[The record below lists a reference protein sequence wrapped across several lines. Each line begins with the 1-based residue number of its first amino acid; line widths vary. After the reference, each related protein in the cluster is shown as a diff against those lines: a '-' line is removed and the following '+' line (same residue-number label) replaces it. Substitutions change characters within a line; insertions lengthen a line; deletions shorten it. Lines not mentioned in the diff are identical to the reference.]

1 MTDQSVI
8 YSNKELMS
16 PKPDV
21 SEERK
26 DQIMNAAEDVFAQKG
41 FSDARM
47 DDIAEETGLSK
58 GTLYLY
64 YKSKDDLIIAILDRI
79 FQREFRAFENLD
91 LATISASEAIW
102 AFVET
107 TAKDIKMMMRLL
119 PITYEFMGLAFRN
132 KFVQKTFKTY
142 LNHYLDLLIPIIQQ
156 GIDSGE
162 FRPAD
167 PKEVAIAMGAVL
179 EGTLLLWVYDNSLIE
194 PEIHLRSG
202 MKLLLEG
209 VQAKGE
215 TS

>member
-1 MTDQSVI
+1 
-8 YSNKELMS
+8 MS

-26 DQIMNAAEDVFAQKG
+26 DQIMNAAEEVFAQKG

-47 DDIAEETGLSK
+47 DDIADETGLSK

-79 FQREFRAFENLD
+79 FQREFRVFENLD
-91 LATISASEAIW
+91 LTSMSATDAIW

-107 TAKDIKMMMRLL
+107 TAKDVKIMMRLL

-132 KFVQKTFKTY
+132 KFVQTAFKTY
-142 LNHYLDLLIPIIQQ
+142 LNHYLNILIPIIQH

-167 PKEVAIAMGAVL
+167 AKEVAIAMGAIL
-179 EGTLLLWVYDNSLIE
+179 EGTLLLWVYDNSLVE
-194 PEIHLRSG
+194 PEKHLRSG

-209 VQAKGE
+209 VKAN
-215 TS
+215 

>member
-1 MTDQSVI
+1 
-8 YSNKELMS
+8 MS
-16 PKPDV
+16 PRPDV

-91 LATISASEAIW
+91 LATISATEAIW
-102 AFVET
+102 AFVDT

-132 KFVQKTFKTY
+132 KFVRKTFKTY
-142 LNHYLDLLIPIIQQ
+142 LNHYLDILIPVIQQ

-167 PKEVAIAMGAVL
+167 PKEVAIAMGALL

-209 VQAKGE
+209 VQAKE
-215 TS
+215 MNYE

>member
-1 MTDQSVI
+1 
-8 YSNKELMS
+8 MS

-26 DQIMNAAEDVFAQKG
+26 DQIMNAAEEVFTRKG
-41 FSDARM
+41 FSNARM

-79 FQREFRAFENLD
+79 FQREFRTFENLD
-91 LATISASEAIW
+91 LASMSATDAIW
-102 AFVET
+102 TFTET
-107 TAKDIKMMMRLL
+107 TSKDVKMMMRLL

-132 KFVQKTFKTY
+132 KFVQKTFKIY
-142 LNHYLDLLIPIIQQ
+142 LNRYLDILVPIIQH
-156 GIDSGE
+156 GIDTGE

-167 PKEVAIAMGAVL
+167 PKEIAIAMGAVM
-179 EGTLLLWVYDNSLIE
+179 EGTLLLWVYDNSLVD
-194 PEIHLRSG
+194 PEKHIRSG

-209 VQAKGE
+209 VRAK
-215 TS
+215 

>member
-1 MTDQSVI
+1 
-8 YSNKELMS
+8 MS
-16 PKPDV
+16 PRPDV

-26 DQIMNAAEDVFAQKG
+26 GQIMNAAEEVFSQKG

-47 DDIAEETGLSK
+47 DDIAEGTGLSK

-79 FQREFRAFENLD
+79 FQREFRVFENLD
-91 LATISASEAIW
+91 LTSMSATDAIW
-102 AFVET
+102 TFTET
-107 TAKDIKMMMRLL
+107 TSKDVKMMMRLL

-132 KFVQKTFKTY
+132 KFVQKAFKTY
-142 LNHYLDLLIPIIQQ
+142 LNHYLDILIPIIQH
-156 GIDSGE
+156 GIDTGE

-167 PKEVAIAMGAVL
+167 AKEVAIAMGAIL

-194 PEIHLRSG
+194 PETHLRSG

-209 VQAKGE
+209 VKRNE
-215 TS
+215 

>member
-1 MTDQSVI
+1 
-8 YSNKELMS
+8 MS

-26 DQIMNAAEDVFAQKG
+26 DQIMNAAEEVFSQKG

-79 FQREFRAFENLD
+79 FRREFRVFENLD
-91 LATISASEAIW
+91 YTSMSATGAVW

-107 TAKDIKMMMRLL
+107 TAKDVKMMMRLL

-142 LNHYLDLLIPIIQQ
+142 LNHYLDILIPIIQH

-167 PKEVAIAMGAVL
+167 AKEVAIAMGAIL

-215 TS
+215 NHE

>member
-1 MTDQSVI
+1 
-8 YSNKELMS
+8 MS

-26 DQIMNAAEDVFAQKG
+26 DQIMNAAEEVFSQKG

-64 YKSKDDLIIAILDRI
+64 YKSKDALIIAILDRI
-79 FQREFRAFENLD
+79 FQREFRAFENFD
-91 LATISASEAIW
+91 TASMSATDTIW
-102 AFVET
+102 NFVDT
-107 TAKDIKMMMRLL
+107 TTKDIRMMMRLL

-132 KFVQKTFKTY
+132 KFVQKTFKAY
-142 LNHYLDLLIPIIQQ
+142 FNRYMDILIPIIQH
-156 GIDSGE
+156 GIDTGE

-167 PKEVAIAMGAVL
+167 AKEIALAMGAIM
-179 EGTLLLWVYDNSLIE
+179 EGTLLLWVYDSTLVD
-194 PEIHLRSG
+194 PEKHIRSG

-209 VQAKGE
+209 VKAKGE
-215 TS
+215 TL

>member
-1 MTDQSVI
+1 
-8 YSNKELMS
+8 MS

-26 DQIMNAAEDVFAQKG
+26 DQIMNAAEEVFSQKG

-91 LATISASEAIW
+91 FASMSAADAIW
-102 AFVET
+102 TFVET
-107 TAKDIKMMMRLL
+107 TSKDVRIMTRLL

-132 KFVQKTFKTY
+132 KLVQKAFKAY
-142 LNHYLDLLIPIIQQ
+142 LNRYMDILIPIIQH
-156 GIDSGE
+156 GIDAGE
-162 FRPAD
+162 FRPAGA
-167 PKEVAIAMGAVL
+167 KEIALAMGAIL
-179 EGTLLLWVYDNSLIE
+179 EGTLLLWVYDSSLVE
-194 PEIHLRSG
+194 PEKHLRSG

-209 VQAKGE
+209 VLSQGAN
-215 TS
+215 T

>member
-1 MTDQSVI
+1 
-8 YSNKELMS
+8 MS

-26 DQIMNAAEDVFAQKG
+26 DQIMNAAEEVFSQKG

-79 FQREFRAFENLD
+79 FRREFRVFENLD
-91 LATISASEAIW
+91 YTSMSATDAVW

-107 TAKDIKMMMRLL
+107 TAKDVKMMMRLL

-142 LNHYLDLLIPIIQQ
+142 LNHYLDILIPIIQH

-167 PKEVAIAMGAVL
+167 AKEVAIAMGAIL

-215 TS
+215 NHE

>member
-1 MTDQSVI
+1 
-8 YSNKELMS
+8 MS
-16 PKPDV
+16 PRPNV

-26 DQIMNAAEDVFAQKG
+26 GQIMNAAEEVFSKKG

-79 FQREFRAFENLD
+79 FQREIKAFENLD
-91 LATISASEAIW
+91 FSTISATDAILV
-102 AFVET
+102 FTDT
-107 TAKDIKMMMRLL
+107 TIKDIKIMMRLL

-132 KFVQKTFKTY
+132 KFVQTTFKTY
-142 LNHYLDLLIPIIQQ
+142 LNHYLNILIPIIQT

-167 PKEVAIAMGAVL
+167 AREVAIAMGAIM
-179 EGTLLLWVYDNSLIE
+179 EGTLLLWVYDNSLVE
-194 PEIHLRSG
+194 PEQHIRSG
-202 MKLLLEG
+202 MKLLLDG
-209 VQAKGE
+209 VKA
-215 TS
+215 

>member
-1 MTDQSVI
+1 
-8 YSNKELMS
+8 MS
-16 PKPDV
+16 PRPDV

-26 DQIMNAAEDVFAQKG
+26 DQIMNAAEEVFSQKG

-79 FQREFRAFENLD
+79 FQREFKTIENLD
-91 LATISASEAIW
+91 LATISASKAIW

-107 TAKDIKMMMRLL
+107 TAKDIKVMVRLL

-132 KFVQKTFKTY
+132 KFVQKTFKAY
-142 LNHYLDLLIPIIQQ
+142 LNHYLDILIPIIQH

-167 PKEVAIAMGAVL
+167 AKEVAIAMGAIM

-215 TS
+215 SL

>member
-1 MTDQSVI
+1 
-8 YSNKELMS
+8 MS
-16 PKPDV
+16 PRPNV

-26 DQIMNAAEDVFAQKG
+26 HQIMNAAEDVFAQKG

-79 FQREFRAFENLD
+79 FQREFKAFENID
-91 LATISASEAIW
+91 LTKTSASETIW
-102 AFVET
+102 AFTERT
-107 TAKDIKMMMRLL
+107 SKDVKLMMRLL

-142 LNHYLDLLIPIIQQ
+142 LNHYMDILIPIIQH

-167 PKEVAIAMGAVL
+167 AKEVAIAMGAIM

-194 PEIHLRSG
+194 PEKHLISG

-209 VQAKGE
+209 VQAK
-215 TS
+215 